1 MGSTPVAKQVPDL
14 IMGKVNFIMTT
25 EQILELIRKFKTA
38 NRCWPQVEELAQ
50 LVANEMHCA
59 VGVDDVR
66 DKLEMLEHVNS
77 IVVEGGAVRIV

>member
-1 MGSTPVAKQVPDL
+1 MGSTPVAKQVPNL
-14 IMGKVNFIMTT
+14 IMGKVNCIMTT
-25 EQILELIRKFKTA
+25 EQILELVRKFKTA
-38 NRCWPQVEELAQ
+38 NHRWPHVEELTQ

-77 IVVEGGAVRIV
+77 IVIEGGEVRIV